1 MLDICLLYPE
11 KLAVRRRYGMS
22 SDMVK
27 DLNLSVIFNAMAKRD
42 ETIYATCQQV
52 MLTPITTESLLK
64 FRQQMVNDA
73 IHNFEFYEE
82 VYRLANSAVTDFE
95 KNKIRK
101 GGSNTG
107 QIYDTLQ
114 MILVLVNYLKKL
126 KSLMQSKDAEKS
138 DGMMKFAKQLR
149 EHYSDEFIEELSDM
163 AEHMAFLMRGGRLV
177 VTAGI
182 TGGLKCGDAVINRME
197 PVDYRQMGRIR
208 RILRWLMLHLFS
220 PNAILLSETSLRR
233 DARQMEENGFLYTLQ
248 LYQKF
253 IQELESFFE
262 DLRMQ
267 IGFYVGCANLYRSI
281 KNLSMQAS
289 FPKVSREKNH
299 REYQKLYEL
308 SMALQTLKN
317 PVSNDLTDDCHLH
330 VISGANQGGKST
342 FLRSVGI
349 AQVMMQAGMFVPA
362 TYYEGSLHDMILTH
376 FTRREDHS
384 MNSGRLVEEMK
395 RMNRIVDMVTEDSLL
410 LLNESFSSTTEKEG
424 SQIAE
429 NIIQAMYDSGV
440 GIFMVTHLFEFAN
453 KMYGKKLPSARFL
466 SAERKEDGARTF
478 KIIDHEP
485 TETSYGLDLFEEIV
499 LHKQEHVRG

>member
-11 KLAVRRRYGMS
+11 KQSVRRRYGMS

-27 DLNLSVIFNAMAKRD
+27 DLNLSVILNAMAKRD
-42 ETIYATCQQV
+42 ETIYAACQQV
-52 MLTPITTESLLK
+52 MLTPITTEAVLK

-73 IHNFEFYEE
+73 IHHFEFYEE
-82 VYRLANSAVTDFE
+82 IYRVAHNAVTDFE

-114 MILVLVNYLKKL
+114 MILVLVTHLRKL
-126 KSLMQSKDAEKS
+126 KDLMQSKEAENC
-138 DGMMKFAKQLR
+138 DGMAQFSEKLR
-149 EHYSDEFIEELSDM
+149 AHFSDEFVEELGSM
-163 AEHMAFLMRGGRLV
+163 AEHMAFLMQGGRLV
-177 VTAGI
+177 MTAGI
-182 TGGLKCGDAVINRME
+182 SGGLKCGDVVINRLE
-197 PVDYRQMGRIR
+197 PVDYRQMGRFR

-220 PNAILLSETSLRR
+220 KNAVLLSETSLRR
-233 DARQMEENGFLYTLQ
+233 DARQMEENGFLYLLQ

-253 IQELESFFE
+253 IHELESFFE

-267 IGFYVGCANLYRSI
+267 TGFYVGCANLYRSI
-281 KNLSMQAS
+281 RNLSMQVS
-289 FPKVSREKNH
+289 FPQVSPEKSH
-299 REYQKLYEL
+299 REYRKLYEL
-308 SMALQTLKN
+308 PMALQTLKH
-317 PVSNDLTDDCHLH
+317 PVSNDLADDCHLH

-362 TYYEGSLHDMILTH
+362 TYYKSPLYDMILTH

-395 RMNRIVDMVTEDSLL
+395 RMNRIVDMVTKDSLL

-429 NIIQAMYDSGV
+429 NIIQALYDSDV
-440 GIFMVTHLFEFAN
+440 SIFMVTHLFEFAN
-453 KMYGKKLPSARFL
+453 NMYMKKLPSARFL
-466 SAERKEDGARTF
+466 SAERKEDGTRTF

-499 LHKQEHVRG
+499 LHRQ